1 MKILHAVESY
11 YPSISG
17 APEVVRHLSERMVKA
32 GHDVTVATRKLAER
46 KSLTH
51 NGVKI
56 VEFNI
61 RPTSQNGMSTVT
73 GLAGDTKKYQDFLV
87 HGDYDIVMTYAAQQ
101 WTTDLMLPVLDKIK
115 AKKVIVPCGYS
126 ALYDPTYK
134 QYFKELPDFL
144 RKFDASVYL
153 SNDYRDIN
161 FAREHKIKNTHLI
174 PNGADETE
182 FAEIPS
188 ANEKRTLRKKYG
200 INGLMLMTLANY
212 TGEKGHQEL
221 LAVFKR
227 LPVPRATLVSA
238 GTPTPGV
245 GFYDVFKSQAE
256 RVNTSPKFIGK
267 KIVMIDGTKRKQV
280 LELLKCADLFV
291 FLSNIEA
298 SPLVL
303 YEANAA
309 GVPFVATPAGN
320 SAEIAN
326 WTGGGM
332 IVKASDLGNGR
343 VKANLK
349 QALLTVTKLAYN
361 RPRRFALGKHGRK
374 VWQQKFT
381 WHKLTNDYLDL
392 YKSLLDNKGIKT

>member
-17 APEVVRHLSERMVKA
+17 SPEVVRHLSERMVKA
-32 GHDVTVATRKLAER
+32 GHDVTVATRKLSNR
-46 KSLTH
+46 KYLTH

-73 GLAGDTKKYQDFLV
+73 GLAGDVKKYQDFLV
-87 HGDYDIVMTYAAQQ
+87 NSSFDIVMTYAAQQ
-101 WTTDLMLPVLDKIK
+101 WTTDLMLPVLDKIR
-115 AKKVIVPCGYS
+115 AKKIIVPCGYS
-126 ALYDPTYK
+126 ALYDPVYK
-134 QYFKELPDFL
+134 QYFEKLPNYL
-144 RKFDASVYL
+144 RKFDAAIYM

-161 FAREHKIKNTHLI
+161 FARKHKLKNTLVI

-188 ANEKRTLRKKYG
+188 AGQKRTLRKKYG
-200 INGLMLMTLANY
+200 INGLMLMTVANY

-227 LPVPRATLVSA
+227 LPVPRVTLVSA
-238 GTPTPGV
+238 GTPTPGA
-245 GFYDVFKSQAE
+245 GFYDVFKGQAK
-256 RVNTSPKFIGK
+256 RVNSSPKFIGK
-267 KIVMIDGTKRKQV
+267 KIIMIDGTKRKQV

-309 GVPFVATPAGN
+309 GVPFIATPAGN
-320 SAEIAN
+320 SAEIAK
-326 WTGGGM
+326 WTGGGI
-332 IVKASDLGNGR
+332 IVKASYLGNGR
-343 VKANLK
+343 VRANLK
-349 QALLTVTKLAYN
+349 QALLTVTKLAYR
-361 RPRRFALGKHGRK
+361 RPRRIALGKNGRK
-374 VWQQKFT
+374 AWQQKFT
-381 WHKLTNDYLDL
+381 WQKLTNDYLNL
-392 YKSLLDNKGIKT
+392 YKKLLDKEQKP